1 MTPLITYYGDDFTGA
16 SAVMEV
22 LSFAGVATMLFMQTP
37 DKRMLEAYPDVRAI
51 GVAGIARSKD
61 PTWMEENLPSVFESL
76 DRFQAP
82 IMHYKTCS
90 TFDSAQHIGS
100 IGKATELGS
109 IIRGDSWIPLVVG
122 APAMGRFQAFGN
134 LFAKSGDK
142 EYRLDRHPVM
152 SRHPVTPMNEA
163 DLGRHLSK
171 QTDLKID
178 VVSLVDMKM
187 GNSDAAIQ
195 RKLQAGSKIIAIDVV
210 DSETLAEA
218 GRLIWQNGESSVFA
232 VGSQGI
238 EYALVEH
245 WIKEGKLSSNPEVPE
260 LKPVDQLFA
269 VSASVSPT
277 TAEQI
282 TYAENQGFT
291 CIRLDATTAFDPD
304 NLKAERC
311 RALSASLTALSEGR
325 DVIVASARG
334 PDDPA
339 VTAMIATAEKLGTT
353 LSDARD
359 RLGAALGQLVAD
371 IRRETGM
378 TRIAIG
384 GGDTSGHALIALG
397 AEALSAVAPLAPGG
411 PLCRVHTQAHPDID
425 GLEVALKGGQVG
437 GPEFFVQTKAGM
449 DN

>member
-152 SRHPVTPMNEA
+152 SRHPVTPMDEA

-178 VVSLVDMKM
+178 VVSLVDMKT

-425 GLEVALKGGQVG
+425 GLEVALKGGQIG